1 MSAPPEDLERRSGS
15 GDGSVPTAQT
25 GDVDE
30 KIAWLP
36 QAEGG
41 SAAGGSTTDFRLVFE
56 TECTFVWNTLRR
68 LGIPDRDADDAA
80 QDVFVVV
87 HRHLGDYDPSR
98 PLRPWLFGICYRVA
112 LAHRRRARTTR
123 EKLDEVSDV
132 PDSTR
137 GADEQLEQ
145 AQAKD
150 LVRRALDTLDLDRRA
165 LIVMHEY
172 EGYPVP
178 QIAETLGVP
187 LNTAYSRLRLAR
199 EQFVA
204 AVRRL
209 QAQASPQQLKNLAQR
224 GSR

>member
-1 MSAPPEDLERRSGS
+1 MKHPDSRETDDS
-15 GDGSVPTAQT
+15 GDGSVRSEQS
-25 GDVDE
+25 GGVDE
-30 KIAWLP
+30 ESAWLP
-36 QAEGG
+36 QAK
-41 SAAGGSTTDFRLVFE
+41 AAGTPAGAPDFRLVFE

-87 HRHLGDYDPSR
+87 HRHLGDYDPAR
-98 PLRPWLFGICYRVA
+98 PLRPWLFGICYRIAVA
-112 LAHRRRARTTR
+112 LRRRARTTR
-123 EKLDEVSDV
+123 EKLDEVSEV
-132 PDSTR
+132 PDQTH

-209 QAQASPQQLKNLAQR
+209 QAQSSPQQLKNLAKGGPR
-224 GSR
+224 

>member
-1 MSAPPEDLERRSGS
+1 MSSPEDPETDS
-15 GDGSVPTAQT
+15 GDGSVPTEQT
-25 GDVDE
+25 GGVDE
-30 KIAWLP
+30 EIAWLP
-36 QAEGG
+36 QASRPE
-41 SAAGGSTTDFRLVFE
+41 ARTPDFRLVFE
-56 TECTFVWNTLRR
+56 TECAFVWNTLRR

-87 HRHLGDYDPSR
+87 HRHLADYDPSR

-112 LAHRRRARTTR
+112 IAHRRRARTTR

-137 GADEQLEQ
+137 GADEQLAKEQ
-145 AQAKD
+145 DKD
-150 LVRRALDTLDLDRRA
+150 LVRRALDALDIDRRA
-165 LIVMHEY
+165 IIVMHEY
-172 EGYPVP
+172 EGYAVP
-178 QIAETLGVP
+178 QIAETLGIP

-209 QAQASPQQLKNLAQR
+209 QAQTPAQKLKSLAKGGR
-224 GSR
+224 G

>member
-1 MSAPPEDLERRSGS
+1 MSSPPEDPPNS
-15 GDGSVPTAQT
+15 GDGSVPTEQT
-25 GDVDE
+25 EGVDE
-30 KIAWLP
+30 EIAWLP
-36 QAEGG
+36 QAPAGG
-41 SAAGGSTTDFRLVFE
+41 SAPDFRVLFE
-56 TECTFVWNTLRR
+56 TECAFVWNTLRR

-87 HRHLGDYDPSR
+87 HRHLRDYDPTR

-112 LAHRRRARTTR
+112 IAHRRRARTTR

-172 EGYPVP
+172 EGYAVP

-209 QAQASPQQLKNLAQR
+209 QAQTPVKKLERLAK
-224 GSR
+224 GGAG

>member
-1 MSAPPEDLERRSGS
+1 MSISD
-15 GDGSVPTAQT
+15 DGTEPSAQT
-25 GDVDE
+25 ADVE
-30 KIAWLP
+30 PEIAEVAP
-36 QAEGG
+36 EPIEPSGQPSSPE
-41 SAAGGSTTDFRLVFE
+41 FRLIFE
-56 TECTFVWNTLRR
+56 TECSFVWNTLRR

-87 HRHLGDYDPSR
+87 HRHLHEFDPTR

-123 EKLDEVSDV
+123 ERLDEVRDV
-132 PDSTR
+132 PDSSR

-145 AQAKD
+145 AQARD
-150 LVRRALDTLDLDRRA
+150 LVRRALDALDLDRRA

-199 EQFVA
+199 EQF
-204 AVRRL
+204 AVQVKRLRLRSESDARARRNREM
-209 QAQASPQQLKNLAQR
+209 P
-224 GSR
+224 

>member
-1 MSAPPEDLERRSGS
+1 MSISD
-15 GDGSVPTAQT
+15 DGTVPSAQT
-25 GDVDE
+25 ADVE
-30 KIAWLP
+30 PEIADLP
-36 QAEGG
+36 GN
-41 SAAGGSTTDFRLVFE
+41 AADAPGRPSSPEFRLIFE
-56 TECTFVWNTLRR
+56 RECSFVWNTLRR

-87 HRHLGDYDPSR
+87 HRHLHEFDPTR

-112 LAHRRRARTTR
+112 VAHRRRARTTR
-123 EKLDEVSDV
+123 ERLDEVRDV
-132 PDSTR
+132 PDSSR
-137 GADEQLEQ
+137 GADVQLEQ
-145 AQAKD
+145 AQERD

-209 QAQASPQQLKNLAQR
+209 QAATPPQKLKALAKGGAR
-224 GSR
+224 